1 MTYLAFLIYFLL
13 PPIVLIV
20 GWAVLSG
27 STSVLRASMWPVG
40 YVVLIAL
47 AYTAPW
53 DNYLIYRD
61 VWWYGADRVLGT
73 IGLVP
78 IEEYGFM
85 VLQSVMTGLLTMM
98 LFRGVVL
105 PEIGRESE
113 RGWLGFG
120 MWMLVA
126 VAGWLMWARGGSTL
140 YLGLILGWAG
150 PVLGGLWWLGA
161 PRYRVR
167 RRTFWLAAG
176 LPTVYLWNADAL
188 AIDAGIWEISEAY
201 TVGLNVGPLPL
212 EEAVFFVVTNLL
224 VVKGVTLFRIVK
236 IL

>member
-1 MTYLAFLIYFLL
+1 MTYLAFLLYFLL
-13 PPIVLIV
+13 PPIGALVL
-20 GWAVLSG
+20 WAVLSG
-27 STSVLRASMWPVG
+27 STSVLRSSIRPVG

-61 VWWYGADRVLGT
+61 VWWYGADRVIGT

-85 VLQSVMTGLLTMM
+85 VLQSVMTGLFTMM
-98 LFRGVVL
+98 LYRRVEL
-105 PEIGRESE
+105 PAIGRESA
-113 RGWLGFG
+113 RGWVGLAI
-120 MWMLVA
+120 WTAVA
-126 VAGWLMWARGGSTL
+126 LAGWLMWWRGGSTL

-161 PRYRVR
+161 PRYRLR
-167 RRTFWLAAG
+167 RGAFWTAAG
-176 LPTVYLWNADAL
+176 LPTLYLWLADAL
-188 AIDAGIWEISEAY
+188 AIDAGIWEISGVHTIGLEA
-201 TVGLNVGPLPL
+201 GKLPI

-224 VVKGVTLFRIVK
+224 VVEGVTLFRK
-236 IL
+236 